1 MKTVSLSVIVPV
13 FNEEKTIL
21 KVLQALN
28 KLQLEDTALEV
39 IVVNDGSN
47 DRTNEILAEHKNLY
61 NLYLK
66 NEKNQGKGAAI
77 IKGIEASNSDYII
90 FQDSDLEY
98 DPNNFDNF
106 VKIIKKFNPD
116 YVSGSRFHYR
126 NYTRSHYFFNNL
138 GNKILTFLFNM
149 LYNTTFRDI
158 YTCYICFKKKLL
170 DTSKINAKG
179 FESHVQIQSQV
190 IKKSSLIYEISI
202 DYNGR
207 TTSEGK
213 KIKFYHFFSVVF
225 YMFIERFKN

>member
-77 IKGIEASNSDYII
+77 IKGIEVSNSDYII

-106 VKIIKKFNPD
+106 VKIIKKFDPD
-116 YVSGSRFHYR
+116 YVSGSRF
-126 NYTRSHYFFNNL
+126 
-138 GNKILTFLFNM
+138 
-149 LYNTTFRDI
+149 
-158 YTCYICFKKKLL
+158 
-170 DTSKINAKG
+170 
-179 FESHVQIQSQV
+179 
-190 IKKSSLIYEISI
+190 
-202 DYNGR
+202 
-207 TTSEGK
+207 
-213 KIKFYHFFSVVF
+213 
-225 YMFIERFKN
+225 

>member
-106 VKIIKKFNPD
+106 VKIIKKFDPD
-116 YVSGSRFHYR
+116 S
-126 NYTRSHYFFNNL
+126 
-138 GNKILTFLFNM
+138 
-149 LYNTTFRDI
+149 
-158 YTCYICFKKKLL
+158 
-170 DTSKINAKG
+170 
-179 FESHVQIQSQV
+179 
-190 IKKSSLIYEISI
+190 EITLRG
-202 DYNGR
+202 Y
-207 TTSEGK
+207 
-213 KIKFYHFFSVVF
+213 Y
-225 YMFIERFKN
+225 Y